1 VLLSAG
7 RRYLRTAGRPFAD
20 VGTSFQSPG
29 RSPARMRSKN
39 SSAAGRPKHAGS
51 SRVIVG
57 EGKTEVGLLRTY
69 GDFWVHDHGAS
80 LAQKGIS
87 IVDGGGQNAAKRAL
101 DLASLGFPVLL
112 VADSDVELKPSAAT
126 LRAAGVVVVQ
136 WAGTMS
142 TEQRLAADLSPE
154 GLPAALRRLGA
165 GRNDVGDDLE
175 ALRAAGL
182 TDEEI
187 REAFGATAKGKSA
200 WFKRIDHGETLGRIA
215 VSDPTIPSTAFG
227 NALSMVEKWCH
238 G

>member
-1 VLLSAG
+1 
-7 RRYLRTAGRPFAD
+7 
-20 VGTSFQSPG
+20 
-29 RSPARMRSKN
+29 MRSKN

-154 GLPAALRRLGA
+154 GLQAAFDAVVAEDREPAHVADAILASEPGAAALRRLGA